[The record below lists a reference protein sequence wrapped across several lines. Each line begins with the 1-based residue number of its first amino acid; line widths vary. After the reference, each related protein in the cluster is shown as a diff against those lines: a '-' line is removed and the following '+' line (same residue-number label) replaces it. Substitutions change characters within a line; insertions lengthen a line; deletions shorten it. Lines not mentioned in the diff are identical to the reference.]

1 VTDAFGAAILCGGA
15 SRRMGRDKATLAV
28 DGVAM
33 AARVADACRRAG
45 AGAVAAVGGD
55 PAGLQRLGLEVVED
69 DEPGAGPLPATLTAL
84 RWSPTDVVVVLSC
97 DLIAPNPVAIRH
109 LVDRLG
115 VAPLHVVGAVP
126 VVEGQHQWTH
136 AAWRR
141 AALSPLEDARRSGIA
156 SLRRAGADLPL
167 DLVTDL
173 RAADVADADRPGD
186 LPGGG

>member
-1 VTDAFGAAILCGGA
+1 MTVAFDAAILCGGA

-33 AARVADACRRAG
+33 AAARRGRLPTCRCWCRG
-45 AGAVAAVGGD
+45 RRRGD
-55 PAGLQRLGLEVVED
+55 PAGLQSLGLEVVED
-69 DEPGAGPLPATLTAL
+69 DEPGAGPLPATLTAV
-84 RWSPTDVVVVLSC
+84 RWGSTDLVVVLSC
-97 DLIAPNPVAIRH
+97 DLLAPNPVAIRH
-109 LVDRLG
+109 LVDRLAL
-115 VAPLHVVGAVP
+115 APPHVVGAVP
-126 VVEGQHQWTH
+126 VVVGQHHWTH

-141 AALSPLEDARRSGIA
+141 AALVPLDAARRSGVA

-173 RAADVADADRPGD
+173 RPSDVADADRPGD